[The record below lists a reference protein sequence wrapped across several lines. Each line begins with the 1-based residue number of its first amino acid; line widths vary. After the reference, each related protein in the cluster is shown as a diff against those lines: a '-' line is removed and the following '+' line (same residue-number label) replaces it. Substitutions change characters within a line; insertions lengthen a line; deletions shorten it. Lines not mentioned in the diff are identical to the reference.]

1 MDMEK
6 LTKQQIVLVTLL
18 VSFVTSIATGIV
30 TVALM
35 DQAPPGV
42 TQTINRVVERTIEK
56 VVTEPAKNNNAAA
69 VVTRETIVVKEDDKI
84 VESVDKNKN
93 SIVRI
98 YTNNYN
104 EESQQVF
111 VGLGTIVSKDGLIVT
126 GDVFAD
132 QKGKYLVTL
141 DNDKF
146 YSVTVLPRKAGNQFY
161 FLKIIQ
167 DPKNTTTFVP
177 VSFSDSSGL
186 KLGQTV
192 IAWGGQSQNS
202 VSTGIVSSLVDTEG
216 KVTQA
221 STTASSTTPV
231 SREILAIN
239 TNINLGDSIAGG
251 PLLNL
256 YGEVVGLRISS
267 NLSDKYVFLPSN
279 ILKNEVVEIIAL

>member
-1 MDMEK
+1 MEK

-56 VVTEPAKNNNAAA
+56 VVTEPANNNSAA

-98 YTNNYN
+98 YTNNNN

-111 VGLGTIVSKDGLIVT
+111 VGLGTIVSKEGLIVT
-126 GDVFAD
+126 GETFAD
-132 QKGKYLVTL
+132 QTGRYLVMV
-141 DNDKF
+141 NGEEKF
-146 YSVTVLPRKAGNQFY
+146 YEVSILPKVKDNNLY
-161 FLKIIQ
+161 FLKIVQ
-167 DPKNTTTFVP
+167 DKKNPMTFTP
-177 VSFSDSSGL
+177 VTFGDSNGL
-186 KLGQTV
+186 KLGQTI
-192 IAWGGQSQNS
+192 IAWGGQNTNS
-202 VSTGIVSSLVDTEG
+202 VSTGIISSLGEA
-216 KVTQA
+216 KVTGSEQA
-221 STTASSTTPV
+221 TTTGAG
-231 SREILAIN
+231 EIIGLN
-239 TNINLGDSIAGG
+239 TNISPTDSLSGG

-256 YGEVVGLRISS
+256 SGEVVGLRVDLNI
-267 NLSDKYVFLPSN
+267 SDKYNFLPSN
-279 ILKNEVVEIIAL
+279 LLRREVAAVLAL

>member
-1 MDMEK
+1 MEK

-42 TQTINRVVERTIEK
+42 TQTINRVVERTVEK
-56 VVTEPAKNNNAAA
+56 VVTEPANNTAA

-98 YTNNYN
+98 YTKP
-104 EESQQVF
+104 EGDTPTVF

-126 GDVFAD
+126 GDVFSD
-132 QKGKYLVTL
+132 VRGKYTVSL
-141 DNDKF
+141 NNNF
-146 YSVTVLPRKAGNQFY
+146 YNVTVLPQKKDGQFY
-161 FLKIIQ
+161 FLKVNQ
-167 DPKNTTTFVP
+167 DEKAP
-177 VSFSDSSGL
+177 VAFTPVTFSDSNSL

-192 IAWGGQSQNS
+192 IAWGGATQNA
-202 VSTGIVSSLVDTEG
+202 VSTGIISSLVD
-216 KVTQA
+216 VA
-221 STTASSTTPV
+221 STTATTTAST
-231 SREILAIN
+231 REIMAMS
-239 TNINLGDSIAGG
+239 TNINLADSIAGG

-256 YGEVVGLRISS
+256 YGEVVGLRVSPS
-267 NLSDKYVFLPSN
+267 LSGQHNFLPAN
-279 ILKNEVVEIIAL
+279 ILKPEITSYASVQ